1 MNKEL
6 FLNRYKTQS
15 IRANWH
21 DYKGGN
27 YFVTICTKS
36 RKQYFGKIINYKMI
50 LTEIGEYLH
59 EQIIKTPE
67 MRPDMNLEIPLF
79 VIMPDHVHLIVSIGN
94 NQYNCGDKIHN
105 NCGGAMHCASTTTIE
120 SLNKISPQSKNLASI
135 IRGIKISTTTYARKQ
150 GIPFAWQTRF
160 HDHIIRNT
168 NEMNRIAKY
177 IKENVTKWGVSEW
190 I

>member
-1 MNKEL
+1 
-6 FLNRYKTQS
+6 
-15 IRANWH
+15 
-21 DYKGGN
+21 
-27 YFVTICTKS
+27 
-36 RKQYFGKIINYKMI
+36 
-50 LTEIGEYLH
+50 
-59 EQIIKTPE
+59 
-67 MRPDMNLEIPLF
+67 
-79 VIMPDHVHLIVSIGN
+79 
-94 NQYNCGDKIHN
+94 
-105 NCGGAMHCASTTTIE
+105 MHCASTTTIE